1 MDNELLANRIRER
14 LEDLPNLK
22 ELRMMGGLT
31 FMYNDKILV
40 GVYKGDMMVRIDP
53 AKQDEVL
60 ERNGCR
66 QMEFNRPMK
75 GYVLVDET
83 GMRTKGDFDYWIEL
97 ALAYNPVAKSAKKR
111 KK

>member
-1 MDNELLANRIRER
+1 MDNDILANRIRER
-14 LEDLPNLK
+14 LEDLSNLK
-22 ELRMMGGLT
+22 EIRMMGGLA

-53 AKQDEVL
+53 AKEHEAL

-83 GMRTKGDFDYWIEL
+83 GMRTKAEFDYWIEL
-97 ALAYNPVAKSAKKR
+97 ALEHNPNAKSAKK
-111 KK
+111 KKK

>member
-14 LEDLPNLK
+14 LEDLSNLK
-22 ELRMMGGLT
+22 EIRMMGGLA
-31 FMYNDKILV
+31 FLYNDKILV

-53 AKQDEVL
+53 AQQDEVL

-66 QMEFNRPMK
+66 PMELGLPMK

-83 GMRTKGDFDYWIEL
+83 GMRTKADFDYWIQL
-97 ALAYNPVAKSAKKR
+97 ALAYHPLAKSAKK
-111 KK
+111 KKK

>member
-14 LEDLPNLK
+14 LEDLSNLK
-22 ELRMMGGLT
+22 ELRMMGGLV
-31 FMYNDKILV
+31 FMYHEKILV

-53 AKQDEVL
+53 AMQEEVL

-83 GMRTKGDFDYWIEL
+83 GMRTKADFDYWIGL
-97 ALAYNPVAKSAKKR
+97 ALAYNPLAKSAKK
-111 KK
+111 KKK

>member
-1 MDNELLANRIRER
+1 MDNELLANRIREH
-14 LEDLPNLK
+14 LEDLPNLH
-22 ELRMMGGLT
+22 EIRMMGGLT

-40 GVYKGDMMVRIDP
+40 GVYKGDMMVRLDP
-53 AKQDEVL
+53 AIVDEAL
-60 ERNGCR
+60 EKTGCR

-83 GMRTKGDFDYWIEL
+83 GLKSNKDFAYWIDL
-97 ALAYNPVAKSAKKR
+97 ALEYNPKARSSKK

>member
-1 MDNELLANRIRER
+1 MDNELLTNRIRER
-14 LEDLPNLK
+14 LEDLSNLK
-22 ELRMMGGLT
+22 ELRMMGGLA

-40 GVYKGDMMVRIDP
+40 GVYKDAMMVRIDP
-53 AKQDEVL
+53 AMQDEVL

-66 QMEFNRPMK
+66 QMDFNRPMK

-83 GMRTKGDFDYWIEL
+83 GMRTKADFDYWINL
-97 ALAYNPVAKSAKKR
+97 ALAYNPMAKSSKK